1 MFKPVN
7 LVYEISGRQRA
18 LGFGGIGAIHTLV
31 NRLGLD
37 DAINDKVKLLQYH
50 LPYHESDH
58 ILNMAYN
65 VMTGGTYLED
75 IERLRQDATY
85 TKSLGADRIPDPTTA
100 GDFLRRFDLLDLEQL
115 QEVINQT
122 RQKVWKRQ
130 KDSFRKEAILDVDG
144 TIAPTTGECKQG
156 MDISY
161 DGQWGYAPL
170 VITLAQTKEVLYLV
184 NRPGNQPSNTEA
196 APWMDKAL
204 DLAAPHFDI
213 IWMRGDTDFSMTKHL
228 DRWDERAQFVFGYDA
243 KPNLNALAEELSESQ
258 WTPLIRPARYEV
270 KTEPRQKPENVKERI
285 VREREYKNIR
295 LQSEQVA
302 EFEYQP
308 THCKKSYR
316 MVVVRKNLSI
326 EKGDQRLFDEI
337 RYFFYLTNNHTRT
350 ASEIVFFAND
360 RGDQENIV
368 AQLKSGIGAL
378 HLPCGDLLSNWAYM
392 ICAALAWNLKA
403 WYGLL
408 VPDKTTG
415 WQIVRMEFKRFLLNY
430 IFIPCQIITGGR
442 RLKFRILTYTDQL
455 RTFLNTYEAIRGLC
469 LT

>member
-7 LVYEISGRQRA
+7 LHYEMSGRQRA

-37 DAINDKVKLLQYH
+37 GALNDKIKLLQFH

-65 VMTGGTYLED
+65 VMTGGTHLED

-85 TKSLGADRIPDPTTA
+85 TQSLGAERIPDPTTA
-100 GDFLRRFDLLDLEQL
+100 GDFLRRFDLADLDQL

-204 DLAAPHFDI
+204 DLAASHFDI
-213 IWMRGDTDFSMTKHL
+213 VWMRGDTDFSMTKHL

-243 KPNLNALAEELSESQ
+243 KANLNALANEVSESQ
-258 WTPLIRPARYEV
+258 WTPLTRPARYQVE
-270 KTEPRQKPENVKERI
+270 TEPRRKPENVKEQI

-295 LQSEQVA
+295 LESEQVA
-302 EFEYQP
+302 EFEYRP
-308 THCKKSYR
+308 THCQKSYR

-326 EKGDQRLFDEI
+326 EKGEQPLFDEI
-337 RYFFYLTNNHTRT
+337 RFFFYLTNNRTMT

-360 RGDQENIV
+360 RGDQENII

-403 WYGLL
+403 WYGLV
-408 VPDKTTG
+408 VPDKATG
-415 WQIVRMEFKRFLLNY
+415 WQIVKMEFKRFLLSY

-455 RTFLNTYEAIRGLC
+455 RAFLKTYEAIRGLC